1 MTAQMPSPEGQPYPR
16 DGGHYPPVPRSQ
28 SRVDGRQLWSGGVA
42 TAVVAAL
49 IALVGVLVCRWMFS
63 IPILAPRQDG
73 AYGNAHTTT
82 LILVAA
88 GAALVATL
96 LAHLLLVSTP
106 RPMVFLAWIVGL
118 VTVIFVIFPFRTGA
132 PWSEKIATAVL
143 YLVIGLA
150 IATLLSGVGERA
162 ARQRRVTTAHSTT
175 VQRDYQ
181 DLR

>member
-1 MTAQMPSPEGQPYPR
+1 
-16 DGGHYPPVPRSQ
+16 
-28 SRVDGRQLWSGGVA
+28 VDAGLLWAGGVA
-42 TAVVAAL
+42 TAFVAGL
-49 IALVGVLVCRWMFS
+49 IALVGVLVCRWLFT

-82 LILVAA
+82 LIMVAA

-118 VTVIFVIFPFRTGA
+118 VTVIFVVFPFRTGA
-132 PWSEKIATAVL
+132 PWPEKIATAVL

-150 IATLLSGVGERA
+150 IASLLSGVGERA
-162 ARQRRVTTAHSTT
+162 TRQRPVTTAHSTA

-181 DLR
+181 DLG